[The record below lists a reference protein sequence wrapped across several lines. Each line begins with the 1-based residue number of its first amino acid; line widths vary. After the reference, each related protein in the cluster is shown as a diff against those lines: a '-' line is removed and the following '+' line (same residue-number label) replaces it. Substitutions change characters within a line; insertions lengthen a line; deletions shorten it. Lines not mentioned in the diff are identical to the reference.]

1 MLWAVNKM
9 QADARVLRRFIGVN
23 GSRTVLLND
32 RSGLG
37 GVNRPVGDQGKKRP
51 GSTEFDDL
59 VHDEFYHSIVLASQA
74 GNSGMEDFSV

>member
-1 MLWAVNKM
+1 MY
-9 QADARVLRRFIGVN
+9 RRL
-23 GSRTVLLND
+23 TVLLND

-51 GSTEFDDL
+51 ESTDFGDL
-59 VHDEFYHSIVLASQA
+59 VHDEFYNSIVLASQA